1 MNALLNLKLFKNYRK
16 FRNFTYEATSAHG
29 LLDKVS
35 GSAEKSRQVGHGVI
49 VYMETKVGY
58 AMQRILG
65 RVDWYVTFSGV
76 QNMRHTNFSQ
86 VLHVLNSFA
95 VTQNDAWINLKLS
108 KNQYETY
115 VILIQAWILKF

>member
-1 MNALLNLKLFKNYRK
+1 
-16 FRNFTYEATSAHG
+16 
-29 LLDKVS
+29 
-35 GSAEKSRQVGHGVI
+35 
-49 VYMETKVGY
+49 METKVGY

-95 VTQNDAWINLKLS
+95 VTQNDAWINLVTVYS
-108 KNQYETY
+108 KCFSFFPVRSIVESWHHSMF
-115 VILIQAWILKF
+115 ASPSMHDWIYQFVTSSFFSHRR